1 MHDDVQWRQ
10 PRRATVSGVAA
21 ANVGE
26 ERKGK
31 WRLAITLV
39 ACADERAQRGTR
51 GGEAYRKT
59 AGVRRAV
66 EGAGAPGEGEPTRS
80 HSLLSAQKILT
91 GTVVRETTRQH
102 FCCGDRAPRLIR
114 AVMYE

>member
-1 MHDDVQWRQ
+1 MHGNVQWRQ
-10 PRRATVSGVAA
+10 PVRATLSGVAA
-21 ANVGE
+21 NKVKKERRGVWRAANN
-26 ERKGK
+26 
-31 WRLAITLV
+31 LV